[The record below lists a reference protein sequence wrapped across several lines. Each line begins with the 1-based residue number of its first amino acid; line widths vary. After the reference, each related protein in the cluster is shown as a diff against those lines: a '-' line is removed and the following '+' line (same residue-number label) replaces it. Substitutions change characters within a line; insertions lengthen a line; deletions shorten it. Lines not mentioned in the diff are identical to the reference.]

1 MMKRRMIMLIKKHTK
16 DGITYWMRANFKN
29 RTAYTDIIQITLEK
43 PWLIPKYED
52 DFGGWKGLRLYGW
65 LFFYFGRVYEG
76 MLIPMDPKDV
86 DVKKPLV
93 DKNGNKWSLIPKDKM
108 DDFKAIK
115 KNTRFALRRK
125 WNITY
130 ERNYNDDGT
139 YSITQI
145 IHDSVD

>member
-1 MMKRRMIMLIKKHTK
+1 M
-16 DGITYWMRANFKN
+16 W
-29 RTAYTDIIQITLEK
+29 
-43 PWLIPKYED
+43 
-52 DFGGWKGLRLYGW
+52 
-65 LFFYFGRVYEG
+65 
-76 MLIPMDPKDV
+76 
-86 DVKKPLV
+86 KKPLV

-108 DDFKAIK
+108 DDFKAIR